1 MGEREE
7 MDDGITG
14 AFPYASLI
22 MELVHTHMHTHIQT
36 CTHILTHMHTHIQTY
51 THIYTLGRVKFRV
64 HVCICLCV

>member
-7 MDDGITG
+7 MDDELTG

-36 CTHILTHMHTHIQTY
+36 CTHILTYMHTHIQMC
-51 THIYTLGRVKFRV
+51 THIHFCGEFK
-64 HVCICLCV
+64 I